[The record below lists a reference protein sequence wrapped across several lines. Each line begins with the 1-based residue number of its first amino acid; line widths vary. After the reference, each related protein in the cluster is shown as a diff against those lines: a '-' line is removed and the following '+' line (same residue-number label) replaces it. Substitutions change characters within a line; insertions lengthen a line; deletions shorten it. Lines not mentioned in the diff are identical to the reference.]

1 MKHNM
6 GVGFLAVGVLGS
18 CLSWLLLIRFGRRTI
33 YNTGL
38 AFLAFLQLLI
48 GILDCITTNRTQ
60 IIWAEASILIVWNF
74 LYNLTI
80 GPVGFL
86 ILCESSAMRV
96 REKMIAFATAVQ
108 DVVGIGMIVAVPYL
122 INLDQAALCGKLGFF
137 FGGTASLLF
146 VWAYFRIPEAICW
159 LACLFPVLG
168 CKLLIDGRKI
178 ELMKNLIICSN
189 GMFPLGSLVIMRLL
203 DSLPCM

>member
-1 MKHNM
+1 M

-60 IIWAEASILIVWNF
+60 IIWADASILIVWNF
-74 LYNLTI
+74 FYNLTI
-80 GPVGFL
+80 GPVGFS

-96 REKMIAFATAVQ
+96 REKTIAFATAVQ
-108 DVVGIGMIVAVPYL
+108 AVVGIGMTVAVPYL
-122 INLDQAALCGKLGFF
+122 INPDQAALGGKLGFF
-137 FGGTASLLF
+137 FGGTASLSF
-146 VWAYFRIPEAICW
+146 VWAYFRVPET
-159 LACLFPVLG
+159 V
-168 CKLLIDGRKI
+168 
-178 ELMKNLIICSN
+178 CS
-189 GMFPLGSLVIMRLL
+189 SI
-203 DSLPCM
+203 